1 MTIAFVKAAPDRRVL
16 NHQRGFREILAEGE
30 EVELDRDFRRA
41 IASGDLIEIKRD
53 PAPAKPG
60 KPKPE

>member
-16 NHQRGFREILAEGE
+16 NHQRGFREILPEGE

-41 IASGDLIEIKRD
+41 IASGDLVDERLD
-53 PAPAKPG
+53 PRGVA
-60 KPKPE
+60 